1 MDVRY
6 ATREMKEIGHD
17 LHVLPPLRFSFFHL
31 IFLMIFG
38 LLSLHLL
45 DYCARATTCLISLA
59 IMVSSCGV
67 LSS

>member
-31 IFLMIFG
+31 IFFYDLRFAFIAF
-38 LLSLHLL
+38 
-45 DYCARATTCLISLA
+45 TCILRTGYYMFSYRLP
-59 IMVSSCGV
+59 
-67 LSS
+67 